1 IKANESSFGKA
12 VVPHYHFDR
21 ADIIVSFGADFLGTW
36 ISPLEFHRQWV
47 SNRNIKSLKENKMSR
62 HYQFEA
68 GMSMTGLNADTRIA
82 LKPSEEAAA
91 LISLYNALGGNIAG
105 AKKLSSPKAEKGI
118 AAAAKDLAAAKG
130 RSLVVSGSNDPA
142 VQTLVNAINSLLGNY
157 GTAIDLDN
165 PSYQYAG
172 NDTDFAEFVKEMSR
186 GEVGAVFFL
195 NTNPAYEYI
204 QAKEFTD
211 ALAKVGLRVS
221 FAERADETASLCN
234 VIAPNLHYLESWAD
248 ANPVEG
254 YYTIVQPVISPVNNG
269 RAAEEGLLLWSDN
282 SVSDYYTYVKSK
294 WERDILPA
302 AGKTWQE
309 LLQTGSVNL
318 PAKAAG
324 SYSVASDLNTAAQA
338 ALANCSA
345 IAQGGDNGI
354 ELQLYQ
360 SVAIRD
366 GRFANNAWL
375 QEMPDPDSKVTWD
388 NYAAI
393 NPKQAQK
400 LGISEFDLVEVKSGN
415 VSITV
420 PALYQP
426 GQAMGTIS
434 IAVGYGR
441 EKAGKAG
448 NGVGKNAYPLIK
460 FANGT
465 FQTLT
470 AASIS
475 KAGGSYELAQTQTHH
490 SYEGRNIIRETTF
503 SNYIKDP
510 FAGTGKG
517 GAHKSYDLWPE
528 HKQPGHSWV

>member
-1 IKANESSFGKA
+1 
-12 VVPHYHFDR
+12 
-21 ADIIVSFGADFLGTW
+21 
-36 ISPLEFHRQWV
+36 
-47 SNRNIKSLKENKMSR
+47 
-62 HYQFEA
+62 
-68 GMSMTGLNADTRIA
+68 
-82 LKPSEEAAA
+82 
-91 LISLYNALGGNIAG
+91 
-105 AKKLSSPKAEKGI
+105 
-118 AAAAKDLAAAKG
+118 
-130 RSLVVSGSNDPA
+130 
-142 VQTLVNAINSLLGNY
+142 
-157 GTAIDLDN
+157 
-165 PSYQYAG
+165 
-172 NDTDFAEFVKEMSR
+172 
-186 GEVGAVFFL
+186 
-195 NTNPAYEYI
+195 
-204 QAKEFTD
+204 
-211 ALAKVGLRVS
+211 
-221 FAERADETASLCN
+221 
-234 VIAPNLHYLESWAD
+234 
-248 ANPVEG
+248 
-254 YYTIVQPVISPVNNG
+254 
-269 RAAEEGLLLWSDN
+269 
-282 SVSDYYTYVKSK
+282 
-294 WERDILPA
+294 
-302 AGKTWQE
+302 KTWQE

-366 GRFANNAWL
+366 GRYANNAWL
-375 QEMPDPDSKVTWD
+375 QEMPDPVSKVTWD

-400 LGISEFDLVEVKSGN
+400 LGITEFDLVEVKAGN
-415 VSITV
+415 ASITV

-448 NGVGKNAYPLIK
+448 NGVGKNAYPLVK

-475 KAGGSYELAQTQTHH
+475 KAGGTRELAQTQTHH

-503 SNYIKDP
+503 SDYQKDP
-510 FAGTGKG
+510 FAGTGK
-517 GAHKSYDLWPE
+517 AVDHKAYDLWPE
-528 HKQPGHSWV
+528 HKQPGHSWVMAIDMNACTGCGACIVACNAENNVPVVGREEVI